1 MNYGTLLVA
10 GLFRRRGR
18 TLLTLASIMAAFAL
32 FGLLDAVRIV
42 FNAGAD
48 NAGLNRLIVTSRLS
62 LIQPLPFSQMA
73 RIQALEGVDAVA
85 HANWFGGVYQDRKN
99 FFPNIAVSPS
109 EWLNVHPE
117 IKLTPEARERFLNT
131 RTAALAG
138 SELTSRFNWQI
149 DQKIPL
155 EGTIF
160 PNKSGSNTWTFDLVG
175 VMRGDADTHQPFEGE
190 MIFRYDYFDEGR
202 LRDHGTVGWYVVRV
216 RDPAR
221 SNAIA
226 QQIDA
231 LFKNSDAETKTQSEK
246 EFNLSFV
253 KQFGDVGMIVS
264 AIMAAVFFT
273 VLLLTAN
280 TLSQAMRERIPELGI
295 LKTLGFGN
303 GTVCALVLGE
313 SILLLLLGGLAGLAA
328 AAALLPQLNG
338 KLGAQLPPLVVSA
351 SSWISGLGIML
362 IIGLVVGLPPAIRAM
377 RVRIVDALAAG

>member
-1 MNYGTLLVA
+1 
-10 GLFRRRGR
+10 
-18 TLLTLASIMAAFAL
+18 
-32 FGLLDAVRIV
+32 
-42 FNAGAD
+42 
-48 NAGLNRLIVTSRLS
+48 
-62 LIQPLPFSQMA
+62 
-73 RIQALEGVDAVA
+73 
-85 HANWFGGVYQDRKN
+85 
-99 FFPNIAVSPS
+99 
-109 EWLNVHPE
+109 
-117 IKLTPEARERFLNT
+117 
-131 RTAALAG
+131 
-138 SELTSRFNWQI
+138 
-149 DQKIPL
+149 
-155 EGTIF
+155 
-160 PNKSGSNTWTFDLVG
+160 
-175 VMRGDADTHQPFEGE
+175 
-190 MIFRYDYFDEGR
+190 
-202 LRDHGTVGWYVVRV
+202 V

-351 SSWISGLGIML
+351 SSWVSGLGIML
-362 IIGLVVGLPPAIRAM
+362 VIGLVVGLPPAIRAM